1 MELNLQNIS
10 ILVGVLILLVLALDG
25 LRRSIRARRSEIR
38 MNLNLKDGLDKDVLE
53 ELSHELP
60 RGGARVV
67 NRNGETIDAYAEG
80 DTEVSADESVDP
92 IYDETTKREPSF
104 GVTPNQVE
112 FDFPEVKEAATTHV
126 ASGNEDFDLNEVPT
140 LTESVEEPAPA
151 PLVSQEPGHNLE
163 PGDEVLTIFVRAR
176 KGTQFGGHEVVEA
189 LLRSGVNYG
198 SKKIFH
204 AHFDDKLK
212 NEVSFS
218 VANMVEPGYFDIEA
232 LSEFSTTGLIFFM
245 SLPKQNP
252 HIALRTMVDA
262 ARSTSTALDGEV
274 FDSDLSVFTQQTLT
288 HYENRLHEFTRT
300 QMRKQRESTAE

>member
-1 MELNLQNIS
+1 
-10 ILVGVLILLVLALDG
+10 
-25 LRRSIRARRSEIR
+25 

-60 RGGARVV
+60 TGGARVV
-67 NRNGETIDAYAEG
+67 NRDGEEECPYPVNESEG
-80 DTEVSADESVDP
+80 SENEIVEP
-92 IYDETTKREPSF
+92 RYDVEAQREPSF

-112 FDFPEVKEAATTHV
+112 FDFPGPKETDVPIET
-126 ASGNEDFDLNEVPT
+126 SNQGFEFDDVPT
-140 LTESVEEPAPA
+140 LTESVKESTAVPP
-151 PLVSQEPGHNLE
+151 VSQEPGHNLE

-176 KGTQFGGHEVVEA
+176 KGSQFGGHEVVEA

-232 LSEFSTTGLIFFM
+232 LSEFSTTGLIFFL

-252 HIALRTMVDA
+252 HIALRTMVEA
-262 ARSTSTALDGEV
+262 ARSTSAALDGEL

-300 QMRKQRESTAE
+300 QMRKQRESAAE

>member
-10 ILVGVLILLVLALDG
+10 ILVGVIILLVLALDG

-60 RGGARVV
+60 TGGARVV
-67 NRNGETIDAYAEG
+67 NRDGEEEHAYPES
-80 DTEVSADESVDP
+80 EDETLSDDLTNLH
-92 IYDETTKREPSF
+92 YDEVAKGEPSL

-112 FDFPEVKEAATTHV
+112 FDFPEAEEANSRIATDTQ
-126 ASGNEDFDLNEVPT
+126 EFDLEDVPT
-140 LTESVEEPAPA
+140 LTESVEEPATA
-151 PLVSQEPGHNLE
+151 PLASQEPGHNLE
-163 PGDEVLTIFVRAR
+163 PGDDVLTIFVRAR

-245 SLPKQNP
+245 SLPKEHP
-252 HIALRTMVDA
+252 HMALRTMVDA
-262 ARSTSTALDGEV
+262 ARSTATALDGEV

-288 HYENRLHEFTRT
+288 HYENRLHEFTRA

>member
-60 RGGARVV
+60 SGGARVV
-67 NRNGETIDAYAEG
+67 DRDGTDDTMDQSIVGGMGVEEHSSAG
-80 DTEVSADESVDP
+80 DEEDL
-92 IYDETTKREPSF
+92 IREPSF

-112 FDFPEVKEAATTHV
+112 FDFPDEQALSAQEAERGT
-126 ASGNEDFDLNEVPT
+126 DFDLDDVPT
-140 LTESVEEPAPA
+140 LTESVEETEEATA
-151 PLVSQEPGHNLE
+151 SSQEPGHNLE

-176 KGTQFGGHEVVEA
+176 KGMQFGGHEVVEA

-252 HIALRTMVDA
+252 HIALRTMVEA
-262 ARSTSTALDGEV
+262 ARATSTALDGEV
-274 FDSDLSVFTQQTLT
+274 YDSDLSVFTQQTLT